1 MIRKSNYSKLG
12 LLSLIGR
19 RVQAF
24 QDATDELDEAV
35 AKRLGLNRTDLRCLS
50 VLSQTADAS
59 ASTLADAAGLSRG
72 AMTTALDRL
81 EKAGFVERIWDQND
95 RRMVRLEMTAAARK
109 EVDVLY
115 GPLARQGAERLEA
128 YSRDALA
135 AVLRYLED
143 GQALQHDHARRIR
156 ALDERTA
163 GGMGRRRGRTKRS
176 APRGNRRSRAQAP
189 EELLGWSSRAN
200 TQRRPGSLTK

>member
-1 MIRKSNYSKLG
+1 MIRKSNYSKLE

-50 VLSQTADAS
+50 VLSQTSDAS

-176 APRGNRRSRAQAP
+176 AQRGNRR
-189 EELLGWSSRAN
+189 
-200 TQRRPGSLTK
+200 